1 MGSLC
6 CEGGW
11 ARGFVV
17 VESKHFYNGYE
28 THCWVIGSQTWLF
41 PAFSWL
47 HVLLFGVIVVGCG
60 WGLVCGWLSALCGLA
75 VVVGLCGVGLL
86 VVNWIVD
93 VMMHLCVSVMF
104 FCCC

>member
-1 MGSLC
+1 M
-6 CEGGW
+6 
-11 ARGFVV
+11 
-17 VESKHFYNGYE
+17 ESKHFYNGYE

-41 PAFSWL
+41 PAFAWL
-47 HVLLFGVIVVGCG
+47 HVLLFDVIVVG
-60 WGLVCGWLSALCGLA
+60 WGLVCGWLSALCGRA
-75 VVVGLCGVGLL
+75 VVVWPRGVGLL